1 MSNLQLSIIGG
12 LALWVLFVML
22 VLLLLGINRS
32 QQDQD
37 ASSATRCV
45 LESRPVPLEPAYLRG
60 VQAATRHVRAGSID
74 PRAGGMS

>member
-45 LESRPVPLEPAYLRG
+45 DESRPVPLEPAYLRG
-60 VQAATRHVRAGSID
+60 VQAGTRIRAGSIE
-74 PRAGGMS
+74 

>member
-37 ASSATRCV
+37 ASSVTSI
-45 LESRPVPLEPAYLRG
+45 LHESRPMPLDSAYVRG
-60 VQAATRHVRAGSID
+60 VQAATRHVRAGSIE
-74 PRAGGMS
+74 

>member
-37 ASSATRCV
+37 DNSVTRCV
-45 LESRPVPLEPAYLRG
+45 HESRPMPLDSAYVRG
-60 VQAATRHVRAGSID
+60 VQAATRHVRAGSIE
-74 PRAGGMS
+74 